1 MRDIAAIAPIHRGS
15 LHRAPACALLAAAVA
30 IGAWGCASHGR
41 GARRPVSDRLEASGI
56 EAMLSAAEPA
66 PESLDGTYNAA
77 VRKSAVFLATNQD
90 SNLWP
95 VSGSTA
101 VGSLASCNC
110 PGKRCSK
117 GCSFQPGM
125 QTLPTDIWVSPSA
138 QLAQFC
144 AGFSSDLTAEQVVLK
159 LQQLQGLPPRTGQD
173 PCTWKILQFTV
184 DDPAVPDQ
192 FFRPCP
198 NPDPTTTGPC
208 PASFDD
214 SDPQATPDFRAW
226 MAGQAFLAWK
236 IPHGYPWT
244 HLGYTYNWDPQAAS
258 IHGTSEYVMR
268 AGSTVEVTG
277 VVSAVELCTL
287 NRLTCP

>member
-1 MRDIAAIAPIHRGS
+1 MRDVAAMTHIRRGS
-15 LHRAPACALLAAAVA
+15 LHRAPVCALLAAAVT
-30 IGAWGCASHGR
+30 IGAWGCASR
-41 GARRPVSDRLEASGI
+41 SGARRPVSDRLEASGI
-56 EAMLSAAEPA
+56 EAAVGSAEPA
-66 PESLDGTYNAA
+66 PDSLESIYNAA
-77 VRKSAVFLATNQD
+77 VRKSAVFLVTNQD
-90 SNLWP
+90 SHLWP
-95 VSGSTA
+95 VNGPTP
-101 VGSLASCNC
+101 VGSLASCDC

-144 AGFSSDLTAEQVVLK
+144 AGFSSDLSAEQVVLK

-184 DDPAVPDQ
+184 DGLAVPEQ

-198 NPDPTTTGPC
+198 KPDPTSMGPC
-208 PASFDD
+208 PANFDE

-277 VVSAVELCTL
+277 VVSAVELCTI